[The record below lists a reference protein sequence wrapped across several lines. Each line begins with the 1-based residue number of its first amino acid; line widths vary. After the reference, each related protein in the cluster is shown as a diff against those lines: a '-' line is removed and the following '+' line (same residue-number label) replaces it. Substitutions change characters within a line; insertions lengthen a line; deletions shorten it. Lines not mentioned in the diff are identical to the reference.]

1 MTNSLQTVTTSGG
14 TTSAVVA
21 PLRKGEITQ
30 VSRAGNWVTIF
41 LDTPISINADRRT
54 TIWDRLAVAWD
65 ILLLGYHDT
74 PRQRCQLVLHH
85 TVASELNDL
94 LIEKIYYT
102 EDGEY
107 KGEQFNYRD

>member
-65 ILLLGYHDT
+65 ILLWGYHDT
-74 PRQRCQLVLHH
+74 PHQRCQLVLHH

-94 LIEKIYYT
+94 LIEEIYYT